1 MKLTTI
7 ITDCTNPY
15 VNLAAEELLTM
26 NGGPDEVILY
36 LWQNANTVVIGKNQN
51 PWREC
56 KVEAMEENGA
66 HLARRLSGGGA
77 VYHDLGN
84 LNFTIIAPQDLYSVP
99 KQNQVILQAV
109 EDLGIHAEVTG
120 RNDLTI
126 DGAKFSGHAYYSSH
140 GRCYHHGTLM
150 MDVNFDDLSNYLQVS
165 TAKLK
170 SHGVQSVRSRVTNL
184 STYRPE
190 NAALS
195 ASDAVAVAKKFLAER
210 GYADMAES
218 YHMTRDNVCTINF
231 AWQQEGVLCYP
242 DLIKV
247 SVALDN
253 GMVVGF
259 ESAGYLSAHTRRTLP
274 PVQVSREQ
282 AQEQVGELMVESHR
296 LAVIPTAGQYE
307 KLCHEFVCSDRSGGQ
322 FIIYVNV
329 QSGQQEKIL
338 ILLEDETGTLAI

>member
-26 NGGPDEVILY
+26 NGGSDEVILY

-56 KVEAMEENGA
+56 KVEAIDRDGT

-84 LNFTIIAPQDLYSVP
+84 LNFTIIAPQDMYSVP

-109 EDLGIHAEVTG
+109 ENLGIHAEVTG

-126 DGAKFSGHAYYSSH
+126 DGAKFSGHAYYSSQ

-165 TAKLK
+165 KAKLR

-184 STYRPE
+184 SAYRPDIDKDMLCDSLIKSF
-190 NAALS
+190 AKVYDGTPDPRPALDPHTDP
-195 ASDAVAVAKKFLAER
+195 ALAELVKKYSSEAWR
-210 GYADMAES
+210 YGRRIPFDVELDERRSWGNINAQLSMKGE
-218 YHMTRDNVCTINF
+218 TI
-231 AWQQEGVLCYP
+231 QEARLYS
-242 DLIKV
+242 D
-247 SVALDN
+247 SLDTT
-253 GMVVGF
+253 VF
-259 ESAGYLSAHTRRTLP
+259 PELEELLAGRNYTRRSLEELKDSLP
-274 PVQVSREQ
+274 DDLNEHQ
-282 AQEQVGELMVESHR
+282 AEIAADILD
-296 LAVIPTAGQYE
+296 AI
-307 KLCHEFVCSDRSGGQ
+307 
-322 FIIYVNV
+322 
-329 QSGQQEKIL
+329 SGQME
-338 ILLEDETGTLAI
+338 

>member
-126 DGAKFSGHAYYSSH
+126 EGAKFSGHAYYSSH

-165 TAKLK
+165 KAKLK

-184 STYRPE
+184 STYRPDI
-190 NAALS
+190 NKDMLCHSLIKSFVNVYGGTPDSRPALNPDTDP
-195 ASDAVAVAKKFLAER
+195 ALAELVKKYSSEEWR
-210 GYADMAES
+210 YGRRIPFDVELDERRSWGNINAQLSMKGETIQEARLYSDSLDTTVFPELEGLLAGRNYTRSSLEELKDHLPADL
-218 YHMTRDNVCTINF
+218 N
-231 AWQQEGVLCYP
+231 QQQVEIAA
-242 DLIKV
+242 DI
-247 SVALDN
+247 LD
-253 GMVVGF
+253 
-259 ESAGYLSAHTRRTLP
+259 A
-274 PVQVSREQ
+274 
-282 AQEQVGELMVESHR
+282 
-296 LAVIPTAGQYE
+296 ICGQME
-307 KLCHEFVCSDRSGGQ
+307 
-322 FIIYVNV
+322 
-329 QSGQQEKIL
+329 
-338 ILLEDETGTLAI
+338 